1 MDSIFC
7 GQVPYLRRGKLIM
20 VCDYEA
26 QESCLKYLFIW
37 RVNYIYPVQSRPAL
51 LFIIFPKCLTK
62 TFFNTKI
69 DYYNIWYI
77 KLFGLFSIENWIE
90 FVTYY
95 NIVNNMIS
103 AATGASTLP
112 RDLIQWLDKLD
123 LSYSVRNP
131 KMDLSNGFIV
141 A

>member
-1 MDSIFC
+1 MVDSIFC
-7 GQVPYLRRGKLIM
+7 DQVPYLRRGKLIM

-69 DYYNIWYI
+69 DYYNI
-77 KLFGLFSIENWIE
+77 
-90 FVTYY
+90 
-95 NIVNNMIS
+95 
-103 AATGASTLP
+103 
-112 RDLIQWLDKLD
+112 
-123 LSYSVRNP
+123 
-131 KMDLSNGFIV
+131 
-141 A
+141 